1 MKIHEMQTSA
11 YNMAVTKGWWP
22 APPVVQDGRIANYE
36 RISSALALIHGEV
49 SEALEELRDST
60 CIDAVRYDPARG
72 NKPEGFGVELADI
85 VLRVADLA
93 GACGIDLQYRIEE
106 KLAYNAT
113 REHRHGGRPL

>member
-1 MKIHEMQTSA
+1 MKISEMQHAA
-11 YNMAVTKGWWP
+11 YNMALAKGWWP
-22 APPVVQDGRIANYE
+22 VPPVQYDGRVVSYE

-49 SEALEELRDST
+49 SEALEELRDAT
-60 CIDAVRYDPARG
+60 NIGDVRYDPARG

-93 GACGIDLQYRIEE
+93 GACGIDLQHRIEE

>member
-1 MKIHEMQTSA
+1 MKIRDMQTRA
-11 YNMAVTKGWWP
+11 YDMAVANGWWP
-22 APPVVQDGRIANYE
+22 APPGLQDGRINYE
-36 RISSALALIHGEV
+36 RISSALALIHAEV
-49 SEALEELRDST
+49 SEALEELRDAT
-60 CIDAVRYDPARG
+60 YIDAVRYDPERG